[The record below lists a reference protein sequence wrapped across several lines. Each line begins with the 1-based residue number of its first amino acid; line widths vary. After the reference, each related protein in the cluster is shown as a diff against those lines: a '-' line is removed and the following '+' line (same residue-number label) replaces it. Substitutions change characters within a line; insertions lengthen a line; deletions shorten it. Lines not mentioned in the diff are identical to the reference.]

1 MAATSGWLAAALIVL
16 AATIPLLYR
25 ARLHRRASI
34 ESGAIRGHVML
45 GLATSLMAFLHT
57 GLVLPELGSEA
68 AVGGGAYGFL
78 VGAVAFLVMVAH
90 GGLGLGLRNPKL
102 RDRAQRR
109 RRHATTAVLLVTLVA
124 AHVVLL
130 RRGVK

>member
-1 MAATSGWLAAALIVL
+1 MALRSGWLAAALIVL
-16 AATIPLLYR
+16 AAAIPLLYR
-25 ARLHRRASI
+25 ARMSKRAAPQS
-34 ESGAIRGHVML
+34 APIRVHVIL
-45 GLATSLMAFLHT
+45 GLLTSLATFLHT

-68 AVGGGAYGFL
+68 AVGGGMFAFL
-78 VGAVAFLVMVAH
+78 VGAIAFLVMVAH

-109 RRHATTAVLLVTLVA
+109 RRHATTAALLALFVL

-130 RRGVK
+130 RRGAR

>member
-1 MAATSGWLAAALIVL
+1 MALISGWLAAALILL
-16 AATIPLLYR
+16 AASIPLLYR
-25 ARLHRRASI
+25 ARNHKRASI
-34 ESGAIRGHVML
+34 ESPSIRGHVLL
-45 GLATSLMAFLHT
+45 GLATSLTAFLHT

-68 AVGGGAYGFL
+68 AVSGGAYGFL
-78 VGAVAFLVMVAH
+78 VGALAFLVMVAH

-102 RDRAQRR
+102 RDRAERR

-124 AHVVLL
+124 VHVFLL